1 MKIFIV
7 CEASWGNSNEQRLRS
22 LNGQENG
29 SVFAKNVREDE
40 AAVQRLTR
48 VGGLIET
55 NRTHHQPG
63 IASEKITRRSKKAS
77 SMKFSRIRNMKFGF
91 NEGVRSECADQPGY

>member
-7 CEASWGNSNEQRLRS
+7 CEASQGSSNGRRLGS
-22 LNGQENG
+22 LNG
-29 SVFAKNVREDE
+29 SVFAENVREDE
-40 AAVQRLTR
+40 ATVQRLTR

-63 IASEKITRRSKKAS
+63 IASGE
-77 SMKFSRIRNMKFGF
+77 
-91 NEGVRSECADQPGY
+91 DY

>member
-1 MKIFIV
+1 VKIFTV
-7 CEASWGNSNEQRLRS
+7 CEASWRNSNKRCLGS

-29 SVFAKNVREDE
+29 SVFAEKVREDE

-63 IASEKITRRSKKAS
+63 IASGK
-77 SMKFSRIRNMKFGF
+77 
-91 NEGVRSECADQPGY
+91 DY

>member
-1 MKIFIV
+1 MMKIFIV
-7 CEASWGNSNEQRLRS
+7 CEASQSNSNGRRLRS

-29 SVFAKNVREDE
+29 SVFAENVREDE

-48 VGGLIET
+48 VGGHIEM

-63 IASEKITRRSKKAS
+63 IASGK
-77 SMKFSRIRNMKFGF
+77 
-91 NEGVRSECADQPGY
+91 DY

>member
-1 MKIFIV
+1 MQDGWRRKMMKIFIV
-7 CEASWGNSNEQRLRS
+7 CEVSRGNSNGRHLGS

-29 SVFAKNVREDE
+29 SVFTEKVREDE
-40 AAVQRLTR
+40 AVVQRLTR

-63 IASEKITRRSKKAS
+63 IASGK
-77 SMKFSRIRNMKFGF
+77 
-91 NEGVRSECADQPGY
+91 GY

>member
-7 CEASWGNSNEQRLRS
+7 CEASRGNSNIRRLGN

-29 SVFAKNVREDE
+29 SVFTERVCEDE
-40 AAVQRLTR
+40 AVVQRLTC
-48 VGGLIET
+48 VGGFIET

-63 IASEKITRRSKKAS
+63 IASGK
-77 SMKFSRIRNMKFGF
+77 
-91 NEGVRSECADQPGY
+91 DY

>member
-7 CEASWGNSNEQRLRS
+7 CEASQGNSNGRRLES
-22 LNGQENG
+22 LNGQENS
-29 SVFAKNVREDE
+29 SVFAENVREDE
-40 AAVQRLTR
+40 AAVQRLAR

-63 IASEKITRRSKKAS
+63 IASRK
-77 SMKFSRIRNMKFGF
+77 
-91 NEGVRSECADQPGY
+91 DY

>member
-7 CEASWGNSNEQRLRS
+7 CEASQGNSNGRCLRS

-29 SVFAKNVREDE
+29 SVFAEMVREDE

-48 VGGLIET
+48 VGGLTET
-55 NRTHHQPG
+55 NRTHHQPS
-63 IASEKITRRSKKAS
+63 IASGK
-77 SMKFSRIRNMKFGF
+77 
-91 NEGVRSECADQPGY
+91 DY

>member
-1 MKIFIV
+1 VKIFIV
-7 CEASWGNSNEQRLRS
+7 CEASRGNSNRRRLES

-29 SVFAKNVREDE
+29 SVFAEKVREDE

-63 IASEKITRRSKKAS
+63 IESGK
-77 SMKFSRIRNMKFGF
+77 
-91 NEGVRSECADQPGY
+91 DY

>member
-7 CEASWGNSNEQRLRS
+7 CEALRGNSNGRRLGS

-29 SVFAKNVREDE
+29 SVFAEKVREDE

-55 NRTHHQPG
+55 NRTQHQPG
-63 IASEKITRRSKKAS
+63 IASEK
-77 SMKFSRIRNMKFGF
+77 
-91 NEGVRSECADQPGY
+91 DY

>member
-7 CEASWGNSNEQRLRS
+7 CEASRGNSNGRRLRS

-29 SVFAKNVREDE
+29 SVFAEKVREDE
-40 AAVQRLTR
+40 VAVQRLTR

-63 IASEKITRRSKKAS
+63 IALGK
-77 SMKFSRIRNMKFGF
+77 
-91 NEGVRSECADQPGY
+91 DY

>member
-7 CEASWGNSNEQRLRS
+7 CEALWSNSNGRRFGS

-29 SVFAKNVREDE
+29 SAFVEKVHEDVT
-40 AAVQRLTR
+40 AVQRLTR
-48 VGGLIET
+48 VGRIIET

-63 IASEKITRRSKKAS
+63 IASGK
-77 SMKFSRIRNMKFGF
+77 
-91 NEGVRSECADQPGY
+91 DY

>member
-1 MKIFIV
+1 MMKIFIV
-7 CEASWGNSNEQRLRS
+7 CEASRGNSNGRRLES

-29 SVFAKNVREDE
+29 SVFAKKVREDE

-48 VGGLIET
+48 VGELIEM

-63 IASEKITRRSKKAS
+63 IASGK
-77 SMKFSRIRNMKFGF
+77 
-91 NEGVRSECADQPGY
+91 DY

>member
-7 CEASWGNSNEQRLRS
+7 CEVSRGNSNGRRLGS
-22 LNGQENG
+22 LSAQENG
-29 SVFAKNVREDE
+29 SVFAEKVHEDE

-48 VGGLIET
+48 VGGRIET

-63 IASEKITRRSKKAS
+63 IASGK
-77 SMKFSRIRNMKFGF
+77 
-91 NEGVRSECADQPGY
+91 DY

>member
-1 MKIFIV
+1 MMMKIFIV
-7 CEASWGNSNEQRLRS
+7 YEASRGNGNGRSLGS

-29 SVFAKNVREDE
+29 SVFPKKVCEDE

-48 VGGLIET
+48 ADGLIET

-63 IASEKITRRSKKAS
+63 IASGK
-77 SMKFSRIRNMKFGF
+77 
-91 NEGVRSECADQPGY
+91 DY

>member
-1 MKIFIV
+1 MMKIFIA
-7 CEASWGNSNEQRLRS
+7 CEASQGNSNGRRPGS

-29 SVFAKNVREDE
+29 SVFAEKVREDE

-48 VGGLIET
+48 VGGLIEM

-63 IASEKITRRSKKAS
+63 IASGK
-77 SMKFSRIRNMKFGF
+77 
-91 NEGVRSECADQPGY
+91 DY